1 LAAVIK
7 GVLNQGDA
15 NNRPPLVPGLLVL
28 ILVLLKVVG
37 AMNALH
43 DLQNQPELQ
52 ISAAV
57 VETLRQEQHN
67 IPAGAHVLIAGNAV
81 LREWAPALLERE
93 VLNCRFGLEWQP
105 DELKQVYRIND
116 ALESNDLT
124 TVMADVWGYSGDT
137 RIWLIGAPEQ
147 VAKLTEE
154 DASPSIEISIQ
165 DQTPDLIS
173 AIIHNEVAILEILT
187 H

>member
-1 LAAVIK
+1 
-7 GVLNQGDA
+7 
-15 NNRPPLVPGLLVL
+15 
-28 ILVLLKVVG
+28 
-37 AMNALH
+37 
-43 DLQNQPELQ
+43 LQV
-52 ISAAV
+52 SAATI
-57 VETLRQEQHN
+57 ETLRQEQHN
-67 IPAGAHVLIAGNAV
+67 IPAGAHVLIAGNAA

-116 ALESNDLT
+116 PLESNDLT
-124 TVMADVWGYSGDT
+124 TIMADVWGYSGDT

-165 DQTPDLIS
+165 DQTPDLVS